1 MYNSGRS
8 SRISPGLQRLIEYS
22 GSRMTDQELEHLVQ
36 MANQI
41 AANFSFH
48 KDQAER
54 TADHIQR
61 FWAPSMRQLL
71 AGHIQAGGEGL
82 DEAVLKAMKEVSSA

>member
-1 MYNSGRS
+1 
-8 SRISPGLQRLIEYS
+8 
-22 GSRMTDQELEHLVQ
+22 MTNQELEHLIQ

-48 KDQAER
+48 ADQADR

-61 FWAPSMRQLL
+61 FWAPSMRKLL
-71 AGHIQAGGEGL
+71 AAHIRDGGEGL
-82 DEAVLKAMKEVSSA
+82 DNSVLEAMKAVETA

>member
-1 MYNSGRS
+1 MSNSE
-8 SRISPGLQRLIEYS
+8 LDHLI
-22 GSRMTDQELEHLVQ
+22 Q

-48 KDQAER
+48 KVPAVS

-61 FWAPSMRQLL
+61 FWAPSMRKLL
-71 AGHIQAGGEGL
+71 VAHIESGGEGL
-82 DEAVLKAMKEVSSA
+82 DETVLTAMKDVRIA

>member
-1 MYNSGRS
+1 MSETE
-8 SRISPGLQRLIEYS
+8 LDHLI
-22 GSRMTDQELEHLVQ
+22 Q

-48 KDQAER
+48 EDEADR

-61 FWAPSMRQLL
+61 FWAPSMRKLL
-71 AGHIQAGGEGL
+71 ANHIKEGGEGV
-82 DEAVLKAMKEVSSA
+82 EPAVVEAMKDVKTA